1 MYFVNSMLL
10 SVDMSGI
17 SEEWQSI
24 ETGTEL
30 VIENDLVDVME
41 FGDLSSFG
49 CEISTENSIFS

>member
-1 MYFVNSMLL
+1 MLL